1 MWEGRAAAS
10 FFFTWVVDFLINII
24 LWVVGDIKIKISC
37 LVGKLKLTQLISFK
51 TITAAFTPPRML
63 TTVKK
68 SETCHVFVLI
78 FFVIA
83 LSPLS
88 LETEIDLPPLRRGA
102 M

>member
-1 MWEGRAAAS
+1 VWFFLS
-10 FFFTWVVDFLINII
+10 FN
-24 LWVVGDIKIKISC
+24 
-37 LVGKLKLTQLISFK
+37 

-68 SETCHVFVLI
+68 SETCHVFFSLSLSLSLSR

-88 LETEIDLPPLRRGA
+88 PETEIDLPALRRGA